1 VPTHASGSDE
11 PLLDTFHMQVL
22 ALRIFSHDVLYAATQ
37 QATAMMS
44 LYHTVVKK
52 TLEVA
57 IAATD
62 FTIGSK
68 LTPTMLNSS
77 P

>member
-1 VPTHASGSDE
+1 
-11 PLLDTFHMQVL
+11 MQVL
-22 ALRIFSHDVLYAATQ
+22 ALRRIFSHDVLYAATL

-44 LYHTVVKK
+44 LYPFVKK

-77 P
+77 